1 MTRGAGVSRRALL
14 QAGAGAAAVV
24 SWPVRASIAP
34 PEIAAELPGV
44 RLLGS
49 GRLRFLGLQVY
60 EARLWAPRPLA
71 DDDYARVPLAL
82 EIEYARRLVGRL
94 IAERSIIEMR
104 RVGPFDDARAERWQ
118 AQLAAILPDVDRGD
132 RLTGV
137 QLPGTAARFF
147 ANGRAIGEVRD
158 AEFTRLFFGIWLSPQ
173 TSEPQLR
180 AALLGT

>member
-1 MTRGAGVSRRALL
+1 MTRRAGVSRRALL
-14 QAGAGAAAVV
+14 LACAGAAAVA
-24 SWPVRASIAP
+24 SGPAPASIAP

-94 IAERSIIEMR
+94 IAERSIVEMR
-104 RVGPFDDARAERWQ
+104 RLTAFDDARAERWQ
-118 AQLAAILPDVDRGD
+118 SQLTAILPDVDRGD

-137 QLPGTAARFF
+137 QRPGASTRFF

-158 AEFTRLFFGIWLSPQ
+158 PEFTQLFFGIWLSPQ